1 MSVVGNTHNRSY
13 AAVPASVGQ
22 ARSAL
27 GELAVRAGAR
37 AETVEAVRLAVSE
50 IITNG
55 VLHAYGENAETSEDA
70 GTSREH
76 GTIHVTGA
84 ALDNE
89 LWILVS
95 DDGRGLHAGTQS
107 PGLGLGLALV
117 SQVADDFSIVSRA
130 SGGTEVRIRFN
141 LVPEKRA
148 GGWGNAQLRGSDAAA
163 SRPASA
169 RFSTTT

>member
-13 AAVPASVGQ
+13 AAVPSSVGD

-27 GELAVRAGAR
+27 GELAVRAGAP
-37 AETVEAVRLAVSE
+37 AETVDAVRLAVSE
-50 IITNG
+50 VVTNG
-55 VLHAYGENAETSEDA
+55 AMHAYGEAP
-70 GTSREH
+70 
-76 GTIHVTGA
+76 GTIQVTGA
-84 ALDNE
+84 ALDDE

-95 DDGRGLHAGTQS
+95 DEGRGLHAGTDS

-130 SGGTEVRIRFN
+130 AGGTEVRIRFN
-141 LVPEKRA
+141 LVPDQRTPD
-148 GGWGNAQLRGSDAAA
+148 GGEGQLRGSVAAA